1 MGNIL
6 EEEKERNSDSS
17 EDLGE
22 KGEIIAFKKKLN

>member
-6 EEEKERNSDSS
+6 DEEKERNSDSS